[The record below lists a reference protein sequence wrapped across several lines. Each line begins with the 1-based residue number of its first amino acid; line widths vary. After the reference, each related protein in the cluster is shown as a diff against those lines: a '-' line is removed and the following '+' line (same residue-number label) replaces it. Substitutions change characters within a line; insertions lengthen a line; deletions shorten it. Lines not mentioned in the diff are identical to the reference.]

1 MKNLIIILPCVLL
14 LSCSK
19 GGDDRLAEQADIQAR
34 EQYQAQ
40 NENQKMWAEK
50 MEEDL
55 NKRKR
60 FIQAIEGD
68 FFGEVDVQ
76 NISFDIN
83 ARFVSSIPI
92 AFPSRVRTLDEINFE
107 LQNLNLNLFVKLE
120 NPRVP
125 NSAVT
130 CVVEGYRPDVNKG
143 AINIITESCKNSFHL
158 SISDSTLDVRSDE
171 ARLKDSRSLA
181 AQVTS
186 GSVSRVEKVQ
196 GVFESSTSNQK
207 FKFQLRR

>member
-1 MKNLIIILPCVLL
+1 MKKLFFILPCLFL
-14 LSCSK
+14 FGCSK

-50 MEEDL
+50 MEDDL

-60 FIQAIEGD
+60 FIQAIEGEYL
-68 FFGEVDVQ
+68 GQVDVQ
-76 NISFDIN
+76 DISFDIS

-92 AFPSRVRTLDEINFE
+92 EFPSRVRTLDEINFE

-120 NPRVP
+120 NPRVS

-130 CVVEGYRPDVNKG
+130 CVVEGYRPDVSKG
-143 AINIITESCKNSFHL
+143 VVNLITESCKNSFHL
-158 SISDSTLDVRSDE
+158 SISDSLKNVSDGQ
-171 ARLKDSRSLA
+171 RLADSRSLA

-186 GSVSRVEKVQ
+186 GSISRVDNIQ
-196 GVFESSTSNQK
+196 GVFESSTSSQK
-207 FKFQLRR
+207 YKFQLRR

>member
-40 NENQKMWAEK
+40 NENQEMWAEK

-143 AINIITESCKNSFHL
+143 VINIITESCKNSFHL

>member
-107 LQNLNLNLFVKLE
+107 LQNLKLNLFVKLE

-143 AINIITESCKNSFHL
+143 VINIITESCKNSFHL

>member
-1 MKNLIIILPCVLL
+1 MEMTFCRMKMS
-14 LSCSK
+14 LSPESHFHNENEMSPV
-19 GGDDRLAEQADIQAR
+19 GRGS
-34 EQYQAQ
+34 Q

-143 AINIITESCKNSFHL
+143 VINIITESCKNSFHL

>member
-60 FIQAIEGD
+60 FIQAIEGE

-92 AFPSRVRTLDEINFE
+92 AFPSRVRTLDEIKFE

-143 AINIITESCKNSFHL
+143 VINIITESCKNSFHL

>member
-130 CVVEGYRPDVNKG
+130 CVVEGYRPDVNQG
-143 AINIITESCKNSFHL
+143 VINILTESCKNSFHL

>member
-143 AINIITESCKNSFHL
+143 GINIITESCKNSFHL

>member
-60 FIQAIEGD
+60 FIQAIEGE

-143 AINIITESCKNSFHL
+143 VINIITESCKNSFHL

>member
-143 AINIITESCKNSFHL
+143 VINIITESCKNSFHL

>member
-34 EQYQAQ
+34 EQYQAP

-143 AINIITESCKNSFHL
+143 VINIITESCKNSFHL

>member
-1 MKNLIIILPCVLL
+1 MKKLVFILPCLLL

-40 NENQKMWAEK
+40 NENQRMWAEK
-50 MEEDL
+50 MEDDL

-60 FIQAIEGD
+60 FIEAIEGE
-68 FFGEVDVQ
+68 FFGQVDVQ
-76 NISFDIN
+76 GISFDISS
-83 ARFVSSIPI
+83 RFVSSIPI
-92 AFPSRVRTLDEINFE
+92 NFPSRVRTLDEINFE

-130 CVVEGYRPDVNKG
+130 CVVEGYRPDVSKG
-143 AINIITESCKNSFHL
+143 IVNLITESCKNSFHL
-158 SISDSTLDVRSDE
+158 SIAESFNDRSE
-171 ARLKDSRSLA
+171 EQRLAESRSFA
-181 AQVTS
+181 AQVSS
-186 GSVSRVEKVQ
+186 GAVVRVDNIQ
-196 GVFESSTSNQK
+196 GVFESSTSSK
-207 FKFQLRR
+207 KYKFQLRR

>member
-1 MKNLIIILPCVLL
+1 VKNLIIILPCVLL

-143 AINIITESCKNSFHL
+143 VINIITESCKNSFHL